1 MSFDTTLLLKELE
14 AMVEWSEART
24 AALDDEIAE
33 RVEETRRLRKRA
45 ASAFSTIHAITGQP
59 HPLDPSHGD
68 RNDAP
73 AVWVKIPTA
82 SPASTD
88 SDSRSS
94 GLLSLLQLGLLNEC
108 NYDRDRPSLFDLL
121 PRPRHEIPPE
131 GRLREIA
138 DVFGEQEGMMKAAE
152 IADELEKRGLLDG
165 VENPTAAVT
174 AHLSRGIDLGIFERV
189 ARGYYALA
197 RHAGESISADSDPEI
212 LIDLRES
219 ADDTP
224 RVSQVSQTTTP

>member
-1 MSFDTTLLLKELE
+1 MRPAGSNTTVPRGGPSAFLSRADADAIRAKLRRGNIYK
-14 AMVEWSEART
+14 
-24 AALDDEIAE
+24 ALDWLEDEY
-33 RVEETRRLRKRA
+33 
-45 ASAFSTIHAITGQP
+45 
-59 HPLDPSHGD
+59 D
-68 RNDAP
+68 
-73 AVWVKIPTA
+73 
-82 SPASTD
+82 
-88 SDSRSS
+88 
-94 GLLSLLQLGLLNEC
+94 
-108 NYDRDRPSLFDLL
+108 YDRDRPSLFDLL